1 MGMLMGNKQG
11 MRNAAAGGPEY
22 VSHTSAETNNGPV
35 SLSIPSSLTAGDLLL
50 ILIGDDSQKSAATPS
65 FVAGTSVPSG
75 WAKFNEWGNGTSDSH
90 IGIFYR
96 IVDGSE
102 GSSVNI
108 DSTQRPGVFGFCVHI
123 TGATTTLVPPIGAT
137 GSAAILRSNALTIP
151 GITGNESDLG
161 LFLYGFDGGD
171 GYPFSLTSSTGW
183 TLREGIQTG
192 TSGWNRAS
200 GCFGT
205 RDSGASSSPVTV
217 DPSANDGQVGVQ
229 IRIQ

>member
-22 VSHTSAETNNGPV
+22 VSHTSASTESGTASLYLTNT
-35 SLSIPSSLTAGDLLL
+35 SLNTGDLLL
-50 ILIGDDSQKSAATPS
+50 ILIGDASSKPASYIS

-75 WAKFNEWGNGTSDSH
+75 WTKLNEWGDSVSDCH

-102 GSSVNI
+102 GSYVSISSEFSSRVY
-108 DSTQRPGVFGFCVHI
+108 GFCVRI
-123 TGATTTLVPPIGAT
+123 TGANQATPIGAT
-137 GSAAILRSNALTIP
+137 GIASIDGGKAALVISGL
-151 GITGNESDLG
+151 TGNESDLG

-171 GYPFSLTSSTGW
+171 GYPFSLLSSTGW
-183 TLREGIQTG
+183 TLNGEIQTSIFG
-192 TSGWNRAS
+192 SGGS

-205 RDSGASSSPVTV
+205 RGSGASSLNVTV
-217 DPSANDGQVGVQ
+217 DPSASDGQAGVQ

>member
-1 MGMLMGNKQG
+1 MIMLMGNKQG

-22 VSHTSAETNNGPV
+22 VSHTSAETSSGPV

-50 ILIGDDSQKSAATPS
+50 ILIGDDSGKYVLYSS

-75 WAKFNEWGNGTSDSH
+75 WTKFSEWGNGTSDSH
-90 IGIFYR
+90 IGVFYR

-108 DSTQRPGVFGFCVHI
+108 DSVRRSDVFGFCVHI
-123 TGATTTLVPPIGAT
+123 TGANQTTPIAGA
-137 GSAAILRSNALTIP
+137 SSSAILRSNALTIP

-183 TLREGIQTG
+183 TLREGIQTRNG
-192 TSGWNRAS
+192 GNGAS

-205 RDSGASSSPVTV
+205 RDSGASSLPVTV
-217 DPSANDGQVGVQ
+217 DPSTSDGQVGVQ

>member
-1 MGMLMGNKQG
+1 MGNKQG

-35 SLSIPSSLTAGDLLL
+35 SLSIPANLNLGDLLL

-75 WAKFNEWGNGTSDSH
+75 WTKFNEWGNGTSDSH

-108 DSTQRPGVFGFCVHI
+108 DSTQRPAVFGFCVHI
-123 TGATTTLVPPIGAT
+123 KGANQTTPIGGA
-137 GSAAILRSNALTIP
+137 GSAQIVKSFTLTIP
-151 GITGNESDLG
+151 GLTGNESDLG

-171 GYPFSLTSSTGW
+171 GYPFQVYSSPSW
-183 TLREGIQTG
+183 TLREDIQTG
-192 TSGWNRAS
+192 TSWNGAS

-205 RDSGASSSPVTV
+205 RNSGASSLPVTV
-217 DPSANDGQVGVQ
+217 NNQTSNDGQVGVQ